1 MKEIDFI
8 PEWYKTGKRRKV
20 NYHRQYAAIGVVF
33 FFMMMWSFST
43 SRSLSA
49 ARAKIDWTE
58 NFLNA
63 NSSVGAEY
71 NSLQAEL
78 ASLHGKTD
86 VLEKLKNRT
95 DISSIIAELAF
106 LTGDNIILSS
116 LDLHVEKFHDSTD
129 DKARQGVVLVTRS
142 EKADLV
148 VEEDMV
154 LKVVVAGVAANA
166 SSVAQ
171 LISKL
176 EDSSYFCRIIPGFSR
191 TKEIKESMVTEFEIS
206 CYVADFIENKA
217 KRI

>member
-20 NYHRQYAAIGVVF
+20 NYHRQYAVIGVVF
-33 FFMMMWSFST
+33 LFMMVWSFAAG
-43 SRSLSA
+43 RSLA
-49 ARAKIDWTE
+49 AAKAQIGWIE
-58 NFLNA
+58 NFLSA

-78 ASLHGKTD
+78 ASLRGKTD
-86 VLEKLKNRT
+86 VLEKLDNRT

-106 LTGDNIILSS
+106 LTGDNIVLGS
-116 LDLHVEKFHDSTD
+116 LDLHVEKFHDPAAN
-129 DKARQGVVLVTRS
+129 KARQGIVLVGRS

-148 VEEDMV
+148 IEEDMV

-166 SSVAQ
+166 SNVAQ
-171 LISKL
+171 LISRL
-176 EDSSYFCRIIPGFSR
+176 ESSSYFCRIIPGFSR

-206 CYVADFIENKA
+206 CYVANFVENKA

>member
-20 NYHRQYAAIGVVF
+20 NYHRQYAVIGVVF
-33 FFMMMWSFST
+33 LFMMVWSFAT
-43 SRSLSA
+43 SRSISV
-49 ARAKIDWTE
+49 ARAQIAWTE
-58 NFLNA
+58 NFLSA

-78 ASLHGKTD
+78 ASLRGKTD
-86 VLEKLKNRT
+86 VLEKLENRT

-106 LTGDNIILSS
+106 LTGNNIVLGS

-129 DKARQGVVLVTRS
+129 DKAKQGVVLVGRS
-142 EKADLV
+142 EKTDLII
-148 VEEDMV
+148 EEDMI
-154 LKVVVAGVAANA
+154 LKVVVAGFAANA
-166 SSVAQ
+166 SNVAQ

-191 TKEIKESMVTEFEIS
+191 TTEIKNSMITEFEIS
-206 CYVADFIENKA
+206 CYVANFVENKA